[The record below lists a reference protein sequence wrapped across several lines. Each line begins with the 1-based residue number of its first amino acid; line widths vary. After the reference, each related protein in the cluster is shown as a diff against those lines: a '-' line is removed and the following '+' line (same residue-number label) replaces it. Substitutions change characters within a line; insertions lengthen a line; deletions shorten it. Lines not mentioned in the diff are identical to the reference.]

1 MVNLV
6 ILVYILLIFNDD
18 EEMGTSA
25 PTNKNKMKL
34 KEFEEDTY
42 ESRDSKD
49 SKKKESTNARKRK
62 V

>member
-18 EEMGTSA
+18 EEMGTNA
-25 PTNKNKMKL
+25 PTNNKKLKL
-34 KEFEEDTY
+34 KEKEED
-42 ESRDSKD
+42 SDDSKD
-49 SKKKESTNARKRK
+49 SKGSGNKENSSARKRK

>member
-18 EEMGTSA
+18 DMETSA
-25 PTNKNKMKL
+25 PINKKKMKL
-34 KEFEEDTY
+34 KEKDETSG
-42 ESRDSKD
+42 ESSDSKG
-49 SKKKESTNARKRK
+49 SEKNESMSARKRK